1 MLTVLSIAVVLAL
14 CLLSGSMLGPMIAL
28 IGFTVLFYEFG
39 GNTSII
45 ANAIWNLFSSATL
58 IAVPVFVLLGEVLG
72 QTGLARRI
80 YGALSPGFE
89 RLPGKLLQT
98 NIGTCTAF
106 SAISGSSMATAAA
119 VGSIAFHELEGRGYD
134 RRAIIGSIAGGGTL
148 GMMIPPSIVMII
160 YGSLTDVSIGSL
172 FLGGILPGLM
182 IAAIFMVY
190 IGTLTRL
197 RPMTVPAGGAV
208 VPPMKAFVASL
219 QAWPFAILVFAIL
232 GTIILGLATP
242 TESAALGVAT
252 ALILAALYRE
262 LSWRKV
268 WRALRGTAVTF
279 STLMLI
285 IVSSIV
291 LFQAT
296 AITGL
301 PELLVRLVAE
311 SGLPGWTVLV
321 LMYLLYLVLG
331 MVVDGFGMLLI
342 TLPIVFPLVV
352 GLGYDPVWFGIV
364 IVMLIEISLLTPPLG
379 FNLFV
384 MMAISRGR
392 VTLGEAARAC
402 FPYWLLLLVALA
414 LITVIPDIVL
424 YLPGLVFS

>member
-1 MLTVLSIAVVLAL
+1 
-14 CLLSGSMLGPMIAL
+14 MLGPLIAL
-28 IGFTVLFYEFG
+28 IGFTVLFFEFG

-45 ANAIWNLFSSATL
+45 ANAIWNLFSSSSL
-58 IAVPVFVLLGEVLG
+58 VAVPVFVLLGELLG
-72 QTGLARRI
+72 QTGLAQRI

-106 SAISGSSMATAAA
+106 SAICASSMATAAA
-119 VGSIAFHELEGRGYD
+119 VGSIAFHELERRGYE

-160 YGSLTDVSIGSL
+160 YGSLTDTSVGNL
-172 FLGGILPGLM
+172 YLGGIVPGLM
-182 IAAIFMVY
+182 IAALFMIY
-190 IGTLTRL
+190 IGIMTRFH
-197 RPMTVPAGGAV
+197 PEAVPVGGAR
-208 VPPMKAFVASL
+208 VPRLAAFVASL
-219 QAWPFAILVFAIL
+219 QAWPFVILVFAIL
-232 GTIILGLATP
+232 GTIVLGLATP

-262 LSWRKV
+262 LDLKKV
-268 WRALRGTAVTF
+268 WRALHGTAVTF

-296 AITGL
+296 TITGA
-301 PELLVRLVAE
+301 PEALAQVVVE
-311 SGLPGWTVLV
+311 SGLPGWAVLILVYALYFALGCV
-321 LMYLLYLVLG
+321 L
-331 MVVDGFGMLLI
+331 DGFGMLLI
-342 TLPIVFPLVV
+342 TLPIVFPLIIA
-352 GLGYDPVWFGIV
+352 LGYDPVWFGIV
-364 IVMLIEISLLTPPLG
+364 IVMVIEISLLTPPVG

-384 MMAISRGR
+384 MMAISRGK

-402 FPYWLLLLVALA
+402 IPYWMLLLVALA
-414 LITVIPDIVL
+414 LITVLPDIVL
-424 YLPGLVFS
+424 FLPRLVFS